1 MWNSRRACGSSGSPR
16 RSSGFNS
23 GFTLPEMLLVIVVV
37 GVGLAGVLVAFSTVG
52 RGSADPVLQK
62 QMLSVAE
69 ELMEEIQLRPYAI
82 TANAAPAACARNTFN
97 DVRDYN
103 GYATSNKICTIDGS
117 PIDSLNGYSVSISVQ
132 SVTWQGLANTLQ
144 ITITVSQS
152 GRSFVLQ
159 GYRTFYT

>member
-1 MWNSRRACGSSGSPR
+1 MWNSRRACGSPGSPG
-16 RSSGFNS
+16 RSS

-69 ELMEEIQLRPYAI
+69 ELMEEIQLRPYAV

-103 GYATSNKICTIDGS
+103 GYATSNKICAIDGS
-117 PIDSLNGYSVSISVQ
+117 TIDSLNGYSVSISVQ

-152 GRSFVLQ
+152 GQSFVLQ